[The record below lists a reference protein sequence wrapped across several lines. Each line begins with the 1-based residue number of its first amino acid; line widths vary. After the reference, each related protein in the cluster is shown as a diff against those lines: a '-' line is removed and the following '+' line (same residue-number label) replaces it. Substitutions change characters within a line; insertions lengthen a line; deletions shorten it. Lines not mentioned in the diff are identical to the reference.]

1 MTDAGDAILGDSGEP
16 SSGVGGMTEPQP
28 YTGTDIMSMATALS
42 REEGDGPRLAATLRA
57 YRRVLAENEKLQAE
71 VAALREDARR
81 WRAVR
86 EDLAVERESAI
97 VGGVEC
103 QYWRFVGN
111 NYDLYPGPFPATL
124 DEAADR
130 LIAAAI
136 EDQKFIDAAREGGEG
151 EANNVPR

>member
-1 MTDAGDAILGDSGEP
+1 
-16 SSGVGGMTEPQP
+16 MTEPQP
-28 YTGTDIMSMATALS
+28 YTGTDITTMANYLS
-42 REEGDGPRLAATLRA
+42 REEGDGPRLAATLRE
-57 YRRVLAENEKLQAE
+57 YRRLLAEN
-71 VAALREDARR
+71 VALREDARR

-136 EDQKFIDAAREGGEG
+136 EDQKFIDAAREGGEEG
-151 EANNVPR
+151 